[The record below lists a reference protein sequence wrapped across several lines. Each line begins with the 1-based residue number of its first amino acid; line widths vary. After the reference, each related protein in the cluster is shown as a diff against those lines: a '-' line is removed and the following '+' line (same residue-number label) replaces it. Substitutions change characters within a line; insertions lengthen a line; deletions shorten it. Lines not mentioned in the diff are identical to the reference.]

1 MYGKFW
7 FDDDFFVRNMDASVE
22 LFFFFFFFYQ
32 GLSSAF
38 DFLTSKD
45 FSMGKELPCVNFSS
59 ARCKQSMEIT

>member
-7 FDDDFFVRNMDASVE
+7 FDDDFFVRNMDASVK
-22 LFFFFFFFYQ
+22 LFFFFFFFYL

-45 FSMGKELPCVNFSS
+45 FSISKELPIVNFFKC
-59 ARCKQSMEIT
+59 AM